1 MLEFKEF
8 AGNEV
13 NCVVSERRPVK
24 TSVEV
29 TERGSSFISF
39 SAAEEDPTKMNET
52 LNKPWKGKHH
62 ERKLNRENRDLEKE
76 LSKVVRMSQA
86 FFLVFS

>member
-39 SAAEEDPTKMNET
+39 SATEEDPTKMNKT
-52 LNKPWKGKHH
+52 LNKP
-62 ERKLNRENRDLEKE
+62 
-76 LSKVVRMSQA
+76 
-86 FFLVFS
+86 

>member
-13 NCVVSERRPVK
+13 NCVASERRPVK

-29 TERGSSFISF
+29 TERSSSFISF
-39 SAAEEDPTKMNET
+39 SAAEEDPTKMN
-52 LNKPWKGKHH
+52 K
-62 ERKLNRENRDLEKE
+62 
-76 LSKVVRMSQA
+76 
-86 FFLVFS
+86 